1 MSGQSVASPW
11 RAEFPGLLQLAA
23 DGQTWLD
30 SAATAQKPRAM
41 LEALQ
46 QWYGSGVANVHRAQH
61 LPGER
66 ATAAFEQARQCI
78 ARWLNA
84 DSASHL
90 VLTKGTTESL
100 NLLAHA
106 LAEQFRPGDE
116 ILIGAHE
123 HHANLLPWQQL
134 ARRRNLVLRILPLDA
149 KGALDLDRGLAML
162 GPRSRLLAVSP
173 LSNVLGRLHDLSPLL
188 RRAREL
194 DVFSVVDG
202 AQFAVHQ
209 RPDLQQ
215 LDADF
220 FACSAHKLYGP
231 DGVGLLH
238 AHPRRHDRLQ
248 PWQWGGEM
256 IEQCDYHSAS
266 ARPLPLG
273 LEAGTPNIAGT
284 LAFAAT
290 LEWLD
295 ALDSAAVR
303 QHEAT
308 LHRLLLDGLHARGMQ
323 LVGQPDTALACF
335 NAPGIHSADLAM
347 LLGEQGI
354 AVRAGRHC
362 AMPLLDSLGLEGA
375 VRVSLGLYNDGDDLQ
390 RLFSALD
397 RALEILA

>member
-1 MSGQSVASPW
+1 M
-11 RAEFPGLLQLAA
+11 LQLAV

-46 QWYGSGVANVHRAQH
+46 QWYASGVANVHRAQH
-61 LPGER
+61 RPGER
-66 ATAAFEQARQCI
+66 ATAAFEQARGTI

-84 DSASHL
+84 ASASHI
-90 VLTKGTTESL
+90 VLTKGTTESI

-106 LAEQFRPGDE
+106 LAGQFQPGDE
-116 ILIGAHE
+116 ILVGAHE

-134 ARRRNLVLRILPLDA
+134 ARRQNLALRILPLDTT
-149 KGALDLDRGLAML
+149 GALDLEKGLDML

-173 LSNVLGRLHDLSPLL
+173 LSNVLGRRHDLAPLL
-188 RRAREL
+188 QRAREL
-194 DVFSVVDG
+194 DVLSVVDG
-202 AQFAVHQ
+202 AQYAVHQ

-231 DGVGLLH
+231 DGIGLLY
-238 AHPRRHDRLQ
+238 AHPRRHALLQ

-256 IEQCDYHSAS
+256 IEHCDYHSAS

-284 LAFAAT
+284 IAFAAT
-290 LEWLD
+290 LDWLD
-295 ALDSAAVR
+295 KLDSNAIR
-303 QHEAT
+303 QHEAA
-308 LHRLLLDGLHARGMQ
+308 LHRLLIDGLHARDMQ

-335 NAPGIHSADLAM
+335 NAPGVHSADLAM
-347 LLGEQGI
+347 LLGEQGV
-354 AVRAGRHC
+354 AVRAGQHC
-362 AMPLLDSLGLEGA
+362 AMPLLQSLQLPGA
-375 VRVSLGLYNDGDDLQ
+375 VRVSLALYNDSTDLA
-390 RLFSALD
+390 RFFTALD
-397 RALEILA
+397 SALEILA